1 MPLLRRKL
9 TVAVLASATAFSS
22 APLRAAVDPPLIK
35 QLKLLDV
42 EQLLDIEVTS
52 VARRPEKLREA
63 AAAIQ
68 VITRSQIRRSGATT
82 LAEALRLA
90 SNLQVAQRGAR
101 GWAITARGFN
111 TDLANKL
118 LVMIDGRT
126 VYTPLFSGVFWE
138 AQDYLLE
145 DVDRIEVIS
154 GPGGSLWGANAVNGV
169 INIITTSAAESQ
181 GLYAEAGGGS
191 GTSNIQ
197 GLRYGG
203 TLSPDAHFR
212 VYGKHMGNEAS
223 ALPDGSSA
231 EDPSHRAQ
239 GGFRID
245 GARSADALTLQGDY
259 YANRQRDLAGG
270 GTTRMQGANLL
281 GRWSRRLSA
290 ESDFVLQSYFDWT
303 RFSDAVPPLRLGTTQ
318 ITPPGQLRDDLKT
331 VDLDFQH
338 RFRAWGRH
346 SITWGLGFRH
356 THDVVDNAPAL
367 AFLPAVLDQQLY
379 SAFAQDEIGLGTG
392 LSMTVGSKFERNEY
406 TGLEVEPGIRL
417 QWLPS
422 SRQMLWGAVS
432 RAIRAPSRIDRDVW
446 QGPPPTI
453 TILKGSP
460 DFQSEKVLAWELGHR
475 GQFGTRIS
483 TSLSAFY
490 NEYDDVRSTTITPVT
505 FLPFYFANDLEGHT
519 WGAEFTAGVQITS
532 GWSLQAG
539 YNWLEERL
547 RVREGSIDISNGRN
561 ETADPEHQVSLRS
574 ALDLPGRMEFDA
586 GLRWVGTLQN
596 SQGPVAGTVPDYL
609 DLDLRLAWHITNQLE
624 LSVAG
629 RNLLHDQHPEYGFPS
644 PTRPEVERN
653 IYGKIA
659 WRP

>member
-1 MPLLRRKL
+1 MPLRRRVTL
-9 TVAVLASATAFSS
+9 AVLTCAGALSS
-22 APLRAAVDPPLIK
+22 PVLRAAVDPPLIN

-68 VITRSQIRRSGATT
+68 VITRSQIRRAGATT

-90 SNLQVAQRGAR
+90 SNLQTAQRGAR
-101 GWAITARGFN
+101 GWAISARGFN

-145 DVDRIEVIS
+145 DVERIEVIS

-169 INIITTSAAESQ
+169 INIITTAAADSQ

-191 GTSNIQ
+191 SVNNLQ

-212 VYGKHMGNEAS
+212 IYGKHMGNAAS
-223 ALPDGSSA
+223 GLPDGSSA
-231 EDPSHRAQ
+231 NDPSHRAQ

-245 GARSADALTLQGDY
+245 SARGADALTLQGDY
-259 YANRQRDLAGG
+259 YAGRQRDVAGG
-270 GTTRMQGANLL
+270 GDTRMQGANLL
-281 GRWSRRLSA
+281 GRWTRSA
-290 ESDFVLQSYFDWT
+290 GPESNFVLQSYFDWT
-303 RFSDAVPPLRLGTTQ
+303 RLADAVPPLRLGTVPL
-318 ITPPGQLRDDLKT
+318 TPAGLVRDDLKT
-331 VDLDFQH
+331 IDLDFQH
-338 RFRAWGRH
+338 RFRATSAH
-346 SITWGLGFRH
+346 AITWGLGFRH
-356 THDVVDNAPAL
+356 THDVVDNAPGI
-367 AFLPAVLDQQLY
+367 AFLPPVLDQQLY
-379 SAFAQDEIGLGTG
+379 SAFVQDEIGLGAA
-392 LSMTVGSKFERNEY
+392 LSLTLGSKLEHNEY
-406 TGLEVEPGIRL
+406 TGLEVEPSIRL

-422 SRQMLWGAVS
+422 STHMLWSAVS

-453 TILKGSP
+453 TILKGGP
-460 DFQSEKVLAWELGHR
+460 DFKSEKVLAWELGHR
-475 GQFGTRIS
+475 AQYGARLS

-505 FLPFYFANDLEGHT
+505 FLPFYFANDLAGHT
-519 WGAEFTAGVQITS
+519 WGTELTA
-532 GWSLQAG
+532 SLQLTENWALHAG

-547 RVREGSIDISNGRN
+547 HVREGRIDITNGRN
-561 ETADPEHQVSLRS
+561 ETSDPQHQVSLRS
-574 ALDLPGRMEFDA
+574 AIDLPQGVELDV
-586 GLRWVGTLQN
+586 GLRWIDTLHN
-596 SQGPVAGTVPDYL
+596 SQGPEAGTVPDYL
-609 DLDLRLAWHITNQLE
+609 ELDLRLAWHITNQLE

-644 PTRPEVERN
+644 PARAEVERS
-653 IYGKIA
+653 IFGRLA